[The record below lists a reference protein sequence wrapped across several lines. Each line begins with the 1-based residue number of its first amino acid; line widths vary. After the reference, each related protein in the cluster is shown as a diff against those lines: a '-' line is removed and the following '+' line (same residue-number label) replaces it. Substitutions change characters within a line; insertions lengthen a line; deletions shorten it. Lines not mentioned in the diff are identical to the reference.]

1 MVMFKKFF
9 LLVVFSFFSIK
20 CFAQLKINFNEYTL
34 DNGLHVIL
42 HQDKSAPVVAIAVL
56 YHVGSKNERKGKTGF
71 ANLFEHLMFGKTKD
85 IPAGQ
90 YYKMVRDAGGQLNA
104 GTSQDRTVFY
114 ETLPSNQ
121 LALGLWLESER
132 MQFLTID
139 SSSVKAAINIIS
151 NERVQRFS
159 NRPYGDALEEIFKH
173 SYKVYPY
180 SWVPVE
186 PLQYVDKA
194 SINEIK
200 DFYKTYYVPQ
210 NATLS
215 ISGDINFDRTK
226 EMVDKYFG
234 GIPKGKIK
242 IIRPDAVEP
251 PQIKEI
257 VDTVFENVKLPAIIE
272 AYHIPAFTSKDF
284 LPLYMIAT
292 YLSSGKNS
300 KLYKSLVEKQHLASE
315 VEAYSSGLEAPGLF
329 VMLGVTQK
337 KVDPDVLKISMNT
350 EIDSLRNHLLSEDEL
365 QKLKNLI
372 SERFIDANSSNAGLA
387 ENLAE
392 FSALYGNTNLINTNL
407 QSYLSITSKDIKKAA
422 NKYLQKN
429 NRIVLYYLPI
439 SGATNKEG
447 GK

>member
-1 MVMFKKFF
+1 MLKKIL

-20 CFAQLKINFNEYTL
+20 CFGQLKIDFTEYTL

-42 HQDKSAPVVAIAVL
+42 HQDESAPVVAIAVL
-56 YHVGSKNERKGKTGF
+56 YHVGSKNEQRGKTGF
-71 ANLFEHLMFGKTKD
+71 ANLFEHLMFGKTRD

-90 YYKMVRDAGGQLNA
+90 FYKMVRDAGGELNA

-121 LALGLWLESER
+121 LTLGLWLEAER
-132 MQFLTID
+132 MHYLTID
-139 SSSVKAAINIIS
+139 SLSVKAAKNIIT
-151 NERVQRFS
+151 NERVQRFT
-159 NRPYGDALEEIFKH
+159 NRSYGDAIEQIFKH

-215 ISGDINFDRTK
+215 ISGDINIDHTK
-226 EMVDKYFG
+226 EMIDKYFG

-242 IIRPDAVEP
+242 IIRPNAVEP
-251 PQIKEI
+251 PQVKEI
-257 VDTVFENVKLPAIIE
+257 IDTVYENVKLPAIIE
-272 AYHIPAFTSKDF
+272 AYHIPSFTNKDF
-284 LPLYMIAT
+284 SPLYMMAT
-292 YLSSGKNS
+292 FLSSGKDS
-300 KLYKSLVEKQHLASE
+300 KFYKSLIEKQHLASQA
-315 VEAYSSGLEAPGLF
+315 EAYSYGLEAPGLF
-329 VMLGVTQK
+329 VVLGVAQK
-337 KVDPDVLKISMNT
+337 NVDPDILKLAMNT
-350 EIDSLRNHLLSEDEL
+350 EIDSLKNHLLSEGEL

-372 SERFIDANSSNAGLA
+372 SERFIDANSSDAGLA

-407 QSYLSITSKDIKKAA
+407 QSYLSITSKDIKNAA

-429 NRIVLYYLPI
+429 NRIVIYYLPV
-439 SGATNKEG
+439 SGTTNAEG
-447 GK
+447 GE

>member
-1 MVMFKKFF
+1 MLKKIF
-9 LLVVFSFFSIK
+9 LLIIFSFSSIK
-20 CFAQLKINFNEYTL
+20 CFAQLKINFIEYSL
-34 DNGLHVIL
+34 NNGLHVIL
-42 HQDKSAPVVAIAVL
+42 QKDKSAPVVAIAVL
-56 YHVGSKNERKGKTGF
+56 YHVGSKNEQKGKTGF
-71 ANLFEHLMFGKTKD
+71 ANLFEHLMFIETKD

-90 YYKMVRDAGGQLNA
+90 YYKMVRDAGGELNA

-121 LALGLWLESER
+121 LALGLWLEAER

-139 SSSVKAAINIIS
+139 SSSVKVAGNIIT
-151 NERVQRFS
+151 NERVQRFT
-159 NRPYGDALEEIFKH
+159 NRPYGDALDQIFKH

-215 ISGDINFDRTK
+215 ISGDINVDRTK
-226 EMVDKYFG
+226 EMIDKYFG

-251 PQIKEI
+251 SQIKEAI
-257 VDTVFENVKLPAIIE
+257 DTVYENVKLPAIIE
-272 AYHIPAFTSKDF
+272 AYHIPSFTSKDF
-284 LPLYMIAT
+284 FPLYMIAT
-292 YLSSGKNS
+292 FLSSGKDS
-300 KLYKSLVEKQHLASE
+300 KLYKSLIEKQHLASQ
-315 VEAYSSGLEAPGLF
+315 VEAYSFGLEAPGLF
-329 VMLGVTQK
+329 VMLCVTQK
-337 KVDPDVLKISMNT
+337 NIDPDVLKIAMNT
-350 EIDSLRNHLLSEDEL
+350 EIDSLRNHLISENEL
-365 QKLKNLI
+365 QRLKNLI

-392 FSALYGNTNLINTNL
+392 FSALYGNTSLINTNL
-407 QSYLSITSKDIKKAA
+407 QGYLSITSKDIKKAA
-422 NKYLQKN
+422 NKYLKKN
-429 NRIVLYYLPI
+429 NRTILYYLPV
-439 SGATNKEG
+439 SNAANVEG
-447 GK
+447 GE